1 MVNRKQTDK
10 LDCDTKHKKAVSI
23 LTTTATRTRQ
33 QHWLTVYLKGIE
45 KQGINEM
52 NVRFGEVVVGMGI
65 HTFKPCNYYSIIF
78 AKN

>member
-1 MVNRKQTDK
+1 MMNQKQTDK
-10 LDCDTKHKKAVSI
+10 LDCDTKHKKAVLI

-33 QHWLTVYLKGIE
+33 QLYLTTCIKGVE
-45 KQGINEM
+45 KQEIKEIDIK
-52 NVRFGEVVVGMGI
+52 FEEVVVGTGI